1 MQPVQ
6 GANTSLGASTSTLRS
21 LVETLPEEYQ
31 KEFKKCTTG
40 EDVLK
45 SIQDYGADWRTHTRR
60 LGGFIQSMKPFFTAV
75 DIFVQCDPIHAGTLW
90 GGLRVVI
97 QVRHIFVSRPWEDC
111 FVSNT
116 ITAWSKF
123 YPILG

>member
-1 MQPVQ
+1 MQSVQ

-45 SIQDYGADWRTHTRR
+45 SLQDYGADWRTHTRR
-60 LGGFIQSMKPFFTAV
+60 LGVFIQSMKPFFTAV
-75 DIFVQCDPIHAGTLW
+75 DIFAQCDPIHAGTLW

-97 QVRHIFVSRPWEDC
+97 QVRHIFVNRPWEEC
-111 FVSNT
+111 FVSNS

-123 YPILG
+123 HPILG